1 MAVDLEEKT
10 GFTPKNESDAVFDSI
25 VNTPDMQ
32 ALDDQ
37 GSTMARDSLN
47 AKEQDPD
54 VPNVLGYLSE
64 NGLMSNKPQTTTP
77 KGFIAKHK
85 AKLLGG
91 SLAVVSV
98 GGFFTMMM
106 PLKLIGIMESIGGIG
121 TIRVEGYVQKRLK
134 KVILTSV
141 MERLGVA
148 DRSVV
153 KNGSMISRIAKTMT
167 ANKYEER
174 LLAKGIE
181 FVKGDDG
188 LVRVRAAGV
197 NTDEISDFAKRI
209 FTNGTDN
216 ADDLARALDG
226 VPLTKKVMNQ
236 LVMDD
241 LGAKGFFLRGHLT
254 PWMRSYLGISKWG
267 KNKPKGTS
275 TEEKIASAQ
284 ADDIASANKIG
295 MRSADIAT
303 DVLTNPNAGDD
314 GAHVTGEGKAAVK
327 GALSDAVEDTA
338 STATKATSRATME
351 IAESAGKRIA
361 DTLIGKVGSKAIP
374 IYGQVTFAATVVVL
388 ANTLLTNPAKVQRA
402 LALPAAF
409 IMMSTYANWAGLASQ
424 NKLDDLD
431 HSLYNYYLPFLDGV
445 ETSALHNCTDTNWQT
460 DCDKKG
466 LSPYKKINETGGELV
481 AGVQKFS
488 SGFGFAIGNNSPVTY
503 AARIIFELDNLIMGA
518 VMSVAIE
525 AIKAQVTV
533 VEWAIPDGIK
543 NQIANAGTDM
553 LENMTNFAAEAIT
566 KAFGLEI
573 SPLMGGNKLYDILVN
588 GSVYSGNQ
596 YAEKSLGLH
605 PVSTQTAS
613 LQTQRYLAEK
623 QDLINSKGSFY
634 ALFSPEVNTSATS
647 RLLSGTS
654 ASGGVSGV
662 LSSLAK
668 LVKSTPSTLAGLT
681 SNKVSAESYTSPE
694 EILNIIPFGMT
705 DAELEAPLH
714 ESLYSNEPCPA
725 PQSSSGLMG
734 VVNDIGKAVSGSEFN
749 NCYIDQVAAKV
760 VECSLDTAITETG
773 ECNPDVGGGGGSGSS
788 GGGGGGSL
796 VDGDVKE
803 LALKVLNHPNIT
815 FNGPPEATGQ
825 DSKNDLLKIS
835 KGEAV
840 HTVKGNPWVPKKL
853 MFQAVLYIADRYKIT
868 INNFGGSDRD
878 RDDGGYHSS
887 GEAVDLNS
895 ATPINGGTTTSFQ
908 FPIGAS
914 SGEQDTVYGVAK
926 DWMEAVKKAEPDA
939 GGIGQKF
946 CGDGNYMGVSGWF
959 NISSR
964 DIPGTHAID
973 SCNHLHLSLGRGG
986 YI

>member
-54 VPNVLGYLSE
+54 VPNVFGYLSE

-91 SLAVVSV
+91 SLAVVSF

-121 TIRVEGYVQKRLK
+121 TIRVEGYVQKRVK

-275 TEEKIASAQ
+275 AEEKIASAQ

-314 GAHVTGEGKAAVK
+314 GARVTGEGKAAVK

-338 STATKATSRATME
+338 STATKATSKATME

-543 NQIANAGTDM
+543 NQIANAGADM
-553 LENMTNFAAEAIT
+553 LENMTNFAAETIT

-725 PQSSSGLMG
+725 LQSSSGLMG

-773 ECNPDVGGGGGSGSS
+773 ECNPDVGSNSDSTDNTGSS
-788 GGGGGGSL
+788 PGTLASGE
-796 VDGDVKE
+796 VKE
-803 LALKVLNHPNIT
+803 LALQTANHPNIT
-815 FNGPPEATGQ
+815 WLNGAG
-825 DSKNDLLKIS
+825 DNLLAIS
-835 KGEAV
+835 RGEALR
-840 HTVKGNPWVPKKL
+840 TFAGEPWVPDKL
-853 MFQAVLYIADRYKIT
+853 LLQGIIYVADRYKIT
-868 INNFGGSDRD
+868 INNLGASDRQLTEFISQ
-878 RDDGGYHSS
+878 GYLHPA
-887 GEAVDLNS
+887 GKAVDLNA
-895 ATPINGGTTTSFQ
+895 ATPIEGGTTTTFSF
-908 FPIGAS
+908 AS
-914 SGEQDTVYGVAK
+914 SEQDITYGVTKA
-926 DWMEAVKKAEPDA
+926 WMEAVKQVDPSKGAV
-939 GGIGQKF
+939 GQKG
-946 CGDGNYMGVSGWF
+946 CGGWF
-959 NISSR
+959 
-964 DIPGTHAID
+964 DIASKGIAGYHGGD
-973 SCNHLHLSLGRGG
+973 SCNHLHLSLGNASA
-986 YI
+986 Y